1 MARKAV
7 ILVNLGGPDSL
18 SAVRPFLRNLFRD
31 KAIIQAPGII
41 RFALA
46 ELISRSRNR
55 VAQANY
61 ALMGG
66 RSPLLDETKSQ
77 AAALQQALDSD
88 LDHEY
93 RVFIAMR
100 YWHPMS
106 RVVAQEV
113 KAWGA
118 DEAIILPLYPQFSTT
133 TTASSFDEWRRFYD
147 GRSSLI
153 CCYPELPGFTDV
165 IAGKIMAKWQ
175 EAGRP
180 EPVRLLF
187 SAHGLPEK
195 IIASGDPYSD
205 QIERSAAQIAR
216 SLPENWEKIVCYQS
230 RVGPLRWI
238 GPSTEAEIERAARDQ
253 KHILVVP
260 IAFVSEHIET
270 LVELDIE
277 YRHLAD
283 RLGALSYHRVETV
296 RSADLF
302 VKGLAAMVRTHQ
314 QTGLAC
320 APGRMEIAGVEPG
333 DAIANCAITRE
344 KCPYRRSLSAKAA
357 S

>member
-1 MARKAV
+1 MMTRKAV
-7 ILVNLGGPDSL
+7 ILVNLGGPDSPQ
-18 SAVRPFLRNLFRD
+18 AVRPFLRNLFRD
-31 KAIIQAPGII
+31 KAIIQAPFLI

-55 VAQANY
+55 AAQANY

-66 RSPLLDETKSQ
+66 HSPLLAETQSQ

-88 LDHEY
+88 ADHQY

-106 RVVAQEV
+106 RAVAQEV
-113 KAWGA
+113 TDWGA

-133 TTASSFDEWRRFYD
+133 TTASSFDEWCRHYE

-153 CCYPELPGFTDV
+153 CCYPELPGFTDTIV
-165 IAGKIMAKWQ
+165 GKIIETWE

-195 IIASGDPYSD
+195 IIAAGDPYAD
-205 QIERSAAQIAR
+205 QIERSVAIIGR
-216 SLPENWEKIVCYQS
+216 TLPQHWEKIVCYQS

-238 GPSTEAEIERAARDQ
+238 GPSTEAEIGRAARDK

-277 YRHLAD
+277 YRHLAEK
-283 RLGALSYHRVETV
+283 LGALSFHRVATV
-296 RSADLF
+296 RCSDLF
-302 VKGLAAMVRTHQ
+302 IKALAAMVRSHQ

-320 APGRMEIAGVEPG
+320 APGRADIGNAP
-333 DAIANCAITRE
+333 AICAVTRA
-344 KCPYRRSLSAKAA
+344 KCRFRPLSPI
-357 S
+357 